1 MSGKRRLTYLK
12 IKNIYTYLRILI
24 IAAFVF
30 VIIRSFIILHSRT
43 VRNDIIQGI
52 LLGFGLGF
60 VILPIIAKIYGKTVN
75 GWTTIFGSGEPGK
88 SFLFRAACSQIL
100 PGPVNVSQEA
110 MYWWT
115 KTDGAGHALK
125 GKHRYVMHFPA
136 GQLPPNN
143 AFWSLT
149 MGDALNNFVPNSINR
164 FSVGDKSN
172 LVPNADGSVDI
183 YIQNTAPEDHIS
195 NWLPSSS
202 DRFILWLR
210 VYEPGQSIL
219 DRKYKVPPITEVES

>member
-1 MSGKRRLTYLK
+1 M
-12 IKNIYTYLRILI
+12 YTYLRILI
-24 IAAFVF
+24 IAAFGF
-30 VIIRSFIILHSRT
+30 VIIRSFIILHTRT

-60 VILPIIAKIYGKTVN
+60 VILPIIARIYGKKVN

-88 SFLFRAACSQIL
+88 SFLFRAACAQIL
-100 PGPVNVSQEA
+100 PGPVNVPQEA
-110 MYWWT
+110 VYWWT

-125 GKHRYVMHFPA
+125 GKHRYIMHFPA
-136 GQLPPNN
+136 GKLPPNN

-149 MGDALNNFVPNSINR
+149 MGDIQNHFVPNSINR
-164 FSVGDKSN
+164 YSIGDKSK

-183 YIQNTAPEDHIS
+183 YIQNTAPKDYKS
-195 NWLPSSS
+195 NWLPSPS
-202 DRFILWLR
+202 DKFILWLR

-219 DRKYKVPPITEVES
+219 DRKYKVPPIVEIKS